1 MGGDALGDLIFLL
14 SGELPVML
22 SRLMDENSSSGAFAA
37 IDDECETNTDSIEVS
52 ALRESGMTQTYASGS
67 HPGHGRSY
75 PVEANIIL
83 IAHPDDKRLG
93 SRIRLSRGA
102 SIEVGRDP
110 EAEVCIAEVLSI
122 SRRHARLEYRG
133 DHVTLEDL
141 GSTNG
146 TYLNGQLIRER
157 TRLHSGDR
165 FQVAAVHFK
174 FLHELDVEHA
184 YYRAISE
191 LVNRDGLT
199 EAFNKRNF
207 DEVLEREVAR
217 AVRYERP
224 LSLILFDLD
233 DFKGINDNYGHLC
246 GDFVLKQVANAAH
259 GLLRPEQVLARIG
272 GDEFAILSPETTVEG
287 ACNLAEKLRARIDEL
302 DYSYS
307 GLEIAVT
314 CSFGV
319 AEIGPTILEAQAL
332 FAAADKALYVSK
344 DTGRNC
350 VTVA

>member
-1 MGGDALGDLIFLL
+1 
-14 SGELPVML
+14 ML

-37 IDDECETNTDSIEVS
+37 IDEECETNTDSIEVS
-52 ALRESGMTQTYASGS
+52 ALRESGMTQTYATGS
-67 HPGHGRSY
+67 HPGHSRSY

-110 EAEVCIAEVLSI
+110 EAEVCISEVLSI

-157 TRLHSGDR
+157 TRLRSGDR

-207 DEVLEREVAR
+207 DEVLERESAR

-233 DFKGINDNYGHLC
+233 GFKGINDNYGHLC
-246 GDFVLKQVANAAH
+246 GDFVLKQVTNAAH

-287 ACNLAEKLRARIDEL
+287 ARNLAEKLRARIDEL

-307 GLEIAVT
+307 GLEISVT

-319 AEIGPTILEAQAL
+319 AEIGPAVDEAQAL
-332 FAAADKALYVSK
+332 FAAADKALYDSK
-344 DTGRNC
+344 NGGRNR
-350 VTVA
+350 VSVA

>member
-1 MGGDALGDLIFLL
+1 
-14 SGELPVML
+14 
-22 SRLMDENSSSGAFAA
+22 MDENSSARVFAA
-37 IDDECETNTDSIEVS
+37 IDDESETNTDSIEVA
-52 ALRESGMTQTYASGS
+52 ALRESGMTQTYATGS
-67 HPGHGRSY
+67 FQGPGRSF

-83 IAHPDDKRLG
+83 IAHPDDRRLG

-102 SIEVGRDP
+102 SIEIGRDP

-146 TYLNGQLIRER
+146 TYLNGQLIRECA
-157 TRLHSGDR
+157 RLRSGDR

-207 DEVLEREVAR
+207 DEVLERESAR
-217 AVRYERP
+217 AVRYERL

-233 DFKGINDNYGHLC
+233 DFKGINDSYGHLC
-246 GDFVLKQVANAAH
+246 GDFVLKQVSNAARE
-259 GLLRPEQVLARIG
+259 LLRPEQVLARIG
-272 GDEFAILSPETTVEG
+272 GDEFAILSPETTADG
-287 ACNLAEKLRARIDEL
+287 ARNLADKLRARIDEL

-307 GLEIAVT
+307 GLEISVT

-319 AEIGPTILEAQAL
+319 AEIGPTVNEGQAL

-344 DTGRNC
+344 DGGRNR
-350 VTVA
+350 VSVA